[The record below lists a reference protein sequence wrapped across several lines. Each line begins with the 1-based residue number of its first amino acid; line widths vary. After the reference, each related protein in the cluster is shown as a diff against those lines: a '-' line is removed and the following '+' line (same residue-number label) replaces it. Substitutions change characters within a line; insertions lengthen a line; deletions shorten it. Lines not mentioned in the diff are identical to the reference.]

1 MSASLDGLGPDRIE
15 TVSERLETA
24 RRGSVNELGELLEAC
39 RAYLLL
45 VATKD
50 LSPNLRAKGVLPIWS
65 KRPFWPLTR
74 VSGNSE
80 GKPKRSFWLGCARSW
95 RDGFP
100 NSAAA
105 ISGTA
110 KRHVVRES
118 PPRSHPTRAA
128 EAFRVADH
136 SPSPSWAAI
145 EREEAQAVADAL
157 RRLPPDYVRVIVL
170 VHWEHRTFNQAA
182 EEMDRSVEAV
192 RRLWTR
198 AVERLAAS
206 SQAKHER

>member
-1 MSASLDGLGPDRIE
+1 MSASLGGLGPDRIE

-24 RRGSVNELGELLEAC
+24 CRGSVNEVGGLLEAC

-45 VATKD
+45 VAKKD
-50 LSPNLRAKGVLPIWS
+50 LSPNLRAKGGASDLVQETFLAAHQRFRQFRGKTEAELLAWLRSILAG
-65 KRPFWPLTR
+65 RL
-74 VSGNSE
+74 SE
-80 GKPKRSFWLGCARSW
+80 FSRRYFR
-95 RDGFP
+95 
-100 NSAAA
+100 
-105 ISGTA
+105 TA
-110 KRHVVRES
+110 KRHVARES

-128 EAFRVADH
+128 EALRVADH

-157 RRLPPDYVRVIVL
+157 ERLPPDYVRVILL

-198 AVERLAAS
+198 AVERLAREFAG
-206 SQAKHER
+206 KP